1 MKETEEKMRLVNII
15 IKNYRLLINADL
27 KVDDNTTLIVGRNNT
42 AKTSCVELIDKVL
55 KNKVLSYD
63 DFPLI
68 KRKYIYI
75 LLAQFMRKK
84 LSYEKLCEKFPITAI
99 DFIVDYTLDDPN
111 MNLGALVPF
120 IIDVDVDS
128 TSAIIHVEYSIKIS
142 EESLRAMFETC
153 FFENGNFSCKLEDV
167 RDVGMANFSKIFEL
181 KIYAVN
187 PKDDKEKQLKDHK
200 ELTNLFPFYTIPAE
214 RMLGE
219 NGDHSSNS
227 LGTLISSYF
236 SVDVENLDPKVVDE
250 VKELRKTVEEAN
262 IKIQRQSNELLGNI
276 VNKAVGFGYPNAEE
290 LQLGVDT
297 RLHIDDQ
304 IKDKTELTYTSTV
317 IGESLPSSHNGL
329 GYKNLIKI
337 EFMLADFAEKIKQGN
352 LACIPLLFI
361 EEPESHMHPQMQQTF
376 ASYLEKFLD
385 EISEVHIQTFL
396 TSHSAHIAN
405 TIDFSQVRYAQKTI
419 KGVIYKNLNTFAENN
434 SANLDFIKK
443 YLTLSRCDLFF
454 ADKVIF
460 VEGASERLLIPDMID
475 KCNKEGLFDSKK
487 YKLPAQ
493 YYALIE
499 IGGAYASKF
508 IPFVNFL
515 GIPCLILTDI
525 DSMEDGRTKA
535 IVSKGKTTSNAT
547 LKWWVRKVKGLPEN
561 DSSKIKL
568 ADVIALTYEKKTIDK
583 CHVEFQV
590 KENGLCGRSLEEAII
605 NVNRTHYGLT
615 GSITETD
622 LKFTDKSKTDFALNL
637 VCDNPGYVIPK
648 YIKDGLIWLNEQNVL
663 V

>member
-1 MKETEEKMRLVNII
+1 MRLANIKI
-15 IKNYRLLINADL
+15 QNYRLLINADL

-63 DFPLI
+63 DYPLI
-68 KRKYIYI
+68 KRKYAYV
-75 LLAQFMRKK
+75 LLAQFMRNK
-84 LSYEKLCEKFPITAI
+84 LSFEKLCEKFPVTSI
-99 DFIVDYTLDDPN
+99 DFWIDYTLDDPN
-111 MNLGALVPF
+111 INLGALAPF
-120 IIDVDVDS
+120 IIDVDVDN
-128 TSAIIHVEYSIKIS
+128 TMAIIHVEYSIKIS
-142 EESLRAMFETC
+142 EESLRTMFESC
-153 FFENGNFSCKLEDV
+153 FFENDNFVYKLEDV
-167 RDVGMANFSKIFEL
+167 RDVCMANFSKIFGL
-181 KIYAVN
+181 NIYAVN
-187 PKDDKEKQLKDHK
+187 PKDDKERQLKEHK
-200 ELTNLFPFYTIPAE
+200 ELTNLFPFYAIPAE
-214 RMLGE
+214 RILGE

-236 SVDVENLDPKVVDE
+236 SVDIENLDPKVVDE

-290 LQLGVDT
+290 LQLGVNT
-297 RLHIDDQ
+297 RLQIDDQ

-337 EFMLADFAEKIKQGN
+337 EFMLADFAEKIKRGN

-376 ASYLEKFLD
+376 ASYLEKFLG
-385 EISEVHIQTFL
+385 EISDVHIQTFL

-405 TIDFSQVRYAQKTI
+405 TIDFSQIRYAQKTV

-434 SANLDFIKK
+434 KANLDFIKK

-460 VEGASERLLIPDMID
+460 VEGASERLLLPDMID
-475 KCNKEGLFDSKK
+475 KCNKEGLFNSKK

-499 IGGAYASKF
+499 IGGAYANKF

-515 GIPCLILTDI
+515 GIPCLLLTDI

-547 LKWWVRKVKGLPEN
+547 LKWWVRKMKGLPEE
-561 DSSKIKL
+561 DTSKIDL
-568 ADVIALTYEKKTIDK
+568 SDVIALTYEQKTIEK

-590 KENGLCGRSLEEAII
+590 KENGLCGRSLEEAIK
-605 NVNRTHYGLT
+605 NVNRAYYGLT
-615 GSITETD
+615 GSITEDD
-622 LKFTDKSKTDFALNL
+622 LEFTDKSKTDFALNL
-637 VCDNPGYVIPK
+637 VCDNPEYVIPK

>member
-1 MKETEEKMRLVNII
+1 
-15 IKNYRLLINADL
+15 
-27 KVDDNTTLIVGRNNT
+27 
-42 AKTSCVELIDKVL
+42 
-55 KNKVLSYD
+55 
-63 DFPLI
+63 
-68 KRKYIYI
+68 
-75 LLAQFMRKK
+75 
-84 LSYEKLCEKFPITAI
+84 
-99 DFIVDYTLDDPN
+99 
-111 MNLGALVPF
+111 
-120 IIDVDVDS
+120 
-128 TSAIIHVEYSIKIS
+128 
-142 EESLRAMFETC
+142 
-153 FFENGNFSCKLEDV
+153 
-167 RDVGMANFSKIFEL
+167 MANFSKIFGL
-181 KIYAVN
+181 NIYAVN
-187 PKDDKEKQLKDHK
+187 PKDAKERQLKEHK

-250 VKELRKTVEEAN
+250 VKELRKAVEEAN
-262 IKIQRQSNELLGNI
+262 IKIRRQSNELLGNI

-290 LQLGVDT
+290 LQLGVNT
-297 RLHIDDQ
+297 RLQIDDQ

-352 LACIPLLFI
+352 LAGIPLLFI

-376 ASYLEKFLD
+376 AGYLEKFLG
-385 EISEVHIQTFL
+385 EISDVHIQTFL

-405 TIDFSQVRYAQKTI
+405 TIDFSQIRYAQK
-419 KGVIYKNLNTFAENN
+419 NA
-434 SANLDFIKK
+434 K

-460 VEGASERLLIPDMID
+460 VEGASERLLLPDMID

-525 DSMEDGRTKA
+525 DSIKSGKA
-535 IVSKGKTTSNAT
+535 ALVSEGDSTSNAT
-547 LKWWVRKVKGLPEN
+547 LKWWVRKVKSFSEN
-561 DSSKIKL
+561 DAISL
-568 ADVIALTYEKKTIDK
+568 PDVIALTSEQKTIEK

-590 KENGLCGRSLEEAII
+590 KENGLCGRSLEEAIK
-605 NVNRTHYGLT
+605 NVNRIHYNLT
-615 GSITETD
+615 GAITEAD
-622 LKFTDKSKTDFALNL
+622 LKFAEKSKTDFALNL
-637 VCDNPGYVIPK
+637 VCDNPEYVVPK
-648 YIKDGLIWLNEQNVL
+648 YIKDGLVWLNEQNVL

>member
-1 MKETEEKMRLVNII
+1 
-15 IKNYRLLINADL
+15 
-27 KVDDNTTLIVGRNNT
+27 
-42 AKTSCVELIDKVL
+42 
-55 KNKVLSYD
+55 
-63 DFPLI
+63 
-68 KRKYIYI
+68 
-75 LLAQFMRKK
+75 
-84 LSYEKLCEKFPITAI
+84 
-99 DFIVDYTLDDPN
+99 
-111 MNLGALVPF
+111 
-120 IIDVDVDS
+120 
-128 TSAIIHVEYSIKIS
+128 
-142 EESLRAMFETC
+142 MFCYAHFLFAE
-153 FFENGNFSCKLEDV
+153 FCKL
-167 RDVGMANFSKIFEL
+167 RH
-181 KIYAVN
+181 
-187 PKDDKEKQLKDHK
+187 Q
-200 ELTNLFPFYTIPAE
+200 
-214 RMLGE
+214 
-219 NGDHSSNS
+219 
-227 LGTLISSYF
+227 
-236 SVDVENLDPKVVDE
+236 
-250 VKELRKTVEEAN
+250 
-262 IKIQRQSNELLGNI
+262 IKCF
-276 VNKAVGFGYPNAEE
+276 V
-290 LQLGVDT
+290 T
-297 RLHIDDQ
+297 

-352 LACIPLLFI
+352 FACIPLLFI

-376 ASYLEKFLD
+376 AVYLEKFLG
-385 EISEVHIQTFL
+385 EISDVHIQTLL

-405 TIDFSQVRYAQKTI
+405 TIDFSRIRYAQKTA
-419 KGVIYKNLNTFAENN
+419 KGVIYKSLNTFGENN

-460 VEGASERLLIPDMID
+460 VEGASERLLLPDMID

-487 YKLPAQ
+487 YKLQAQ

-561 DSSKIKL
+561 DSSKIEL
-568 ADVIALTYEKKTIDK
+568 SDVIALTYEQKTLEK

-590 KENGLCGRSLEEAII
+590 KENGLCGRSLEEAIK
-605 NVNRTHYGLT
+605 NVNRTHYGLS

-622 LKFTDKSKTDFALNL
+622 LEFTDKSKTDFALNL
-637 VCDNPGYVIPK
+637 VCDNPEYVVPK

>member
-1 MKETEEKMRLVNII
+1 MRLVNIT

-68 KRKYIYI
+68 KRKYAYI
-75 LLAQFMRKK
+75 LLAQFMRNK
-84 LSYEKLCEKFPITAI
+84 LSFEKLCEKFPITSI

-111 MNLGALVPF
+111 MNLGALAPF

-128 TSAIIHVEYSIKIS
+128 TTAIIHVEYSIKIS
-142 EESLRAMFETC
+142 EESLRTVFESC
-153 FFENGNFSCKLEDV
+153 FFENGNFSCKPEDV
-167 RDVGMANFSKIFEL
+167 RDVCMANFSKIFGL
-181 KIYAVN
+181 NIYAIN
-187 PKDDKEKQLKDHK
+187 PKDDKERQLKDHK

-290 LQLGVDT
+290 LQLGVNT
-297 RLHIDDQ
+297 RLQIDDQ

-376 ASYLEKFLD
+376 ASYLEKFLG
-385 EISEVHIQTFL
+385 EISDVHIQTFL

-405 TIDFSQVRYAQKTI
+405 TIDFSQIRYAQKTA
-419 KGVIYKNLNTFAENN
+419 KGVIYKNLNTFAKTN

-460 VEGASERLLIPDMID
+460 VEGASERLLLPDMID

-547 LKWWVRKVKGLPEN
+547 LKWWVRKVKNLPEN
-561 DSSKIKL
+561 DSSTIKL
-568 ADVIALTYEKKTIDK
+568 SDVIALTYEQKTIEK

-590 KENGLCGRSLEEAII
+590 KENGLCGRSLEEAIK

-615 GSITETD
+615 GSITEAD
-622 LKFTDKSKTDFALNL
+622 LEFTDKSKTDFALNL
-637 VCDNPGYVIPK
+637 VCDNPEYVVPK
-648 YIKDGLIWLNEQNVL
+648 YIKDGLVWLNEQNVL